1 MFLDC
6 YPPYSLFNFFPI
18 KYSLLVTSFVYHYS
32 SIVNEAIR
40 AISSLFIFFLREH
53 FATQKTHKKKPTNK
67 TKISEKKT
75 TKATIFARKNF
86 IWEDNLFIWRFFFRL
101 KFLIKKFEIIL
112 IASFTRLLEC
122 APLNLPMEN
131 LFACSYFYL

>member
-67 TKISEKKT
+67 TKISEKKNN
-75 TKATIFARKNF
+75 KSNNF
-86 IWEDNLFIWRFFFRL
+86 RAQKLYMRGQIVYLALFFRL
-101 KFLIKKFEIIL
+101 KFLLKKFEIIL
-112 IASFTRLLEC
+112 IASFTRQLEC